1 MSFITAHVLDATAG
15 RPARGLT
22 VRLATTGGDVV
33 GSAVTDDDGRV
44 RDLGPEALAPGDYRV
59 WFGTGDYFAGQGRD
73 TFYPSV
79 AVDFTVAAGQAHYHV
94 PLLLSPFAYTTYR
107 GS

>member
-1 MSFITAHVLDATAG
+1 MSFITAHVLDAVAG
-15 RPARGLT
+15 APAPLVS
-22 VRLATTGGDVV
+22 VRLLTAAGELLAE
-33 GSAVTDDDGRV
+33 AVTDPDGRV
-44 RDLGPEALAPGDYRV
+44 RDLGPQTLPPGAYRV
-59 WFGTGDYFAGQGRD
+59 TFGTGAYFADRGQD

-79 AVDFTVAAGQAHYHV
+79 TVDFTVAAGQAHYHV